1 MRVAPRGG
9 FAYPETPEISMNQT
23 PYDLGKRALPRGVGD
38 PPRTAA
44 RGVRVPRRVRDA
56 PLPALA
62 LAQYALV
69 ARCSNDGLARVGQ
82 AALMTALGR
91 PGRRPDC
98 LTRATAALVKL
109 GILETSR
116 PFPKAKLEYRLRVT
130 ATASSPERFDVVPYE
145 LLDALR
151 AGQCSP
157 TVLRTWLHLDQ
168 ALGWAGRTRD
178 ACAQIAT
185 RIGISA
191 DSVWHHVSL
200 LAQLGFVTI
209 HGTRRQWLLLR
220 GRRAP
225 QQEPTAA
232 VSGLVDD
239 QDTVTGEAPHA
250 TQAAGAPGEN
260 AGSTSEKMRAQT
272 LTPASPLTPDTPSF
286 ARSASRHLSNAL
298 ERATGRK
305 RPKKS
310 EGRPRSGA
318 IARPDVQDVLGR
330 LDPKWTRWEAGRWR
344 NGLAGV
350 VAKHLDAGIPDQ
362 VLIRA
367 INDYADLDAT
377 GGRHIPAARTA
388 ITIVLREIHRGL
400 ACREC
405 GNGDLHELHQGLC
418 IHCQTHDDQPSLD
431 PAHAGPAASQEQD
444 DLQIRAT
451 IYRGLGIPLEEI
463 ALTDP
468 ATYALMTTSAA

>member
-9 FAYPETPEISMNQT
+9 FAYPETPEILIDET
-23 PYDLGKRALPRGVGD
+23 PSELGKCVLLREEDDTPRM
-38 PPRTAA
+38 AA

-62 LAQYALV
+62 LAQYTLV
-69 ARCSNDGLARVGQ
+69 ARYSNDGVARVGQ

-109 GILETSR
+109 GILATSR

-151 AGQCSP
+151 ARQCSP

-239 QDTVTGEAPHA
+239 QDTVTGDAPHA

-260 AGSTSEKMRAQT
+260 AGSIGEKMRAQT

-286 ARSASRHLSNAL
+286 ARSASRHLSTAL
-298 ERATGRK
+298 RVTGRT
-305 RPKKS
+305 RPKK
-310 EGRPRSGA
+310 GRGQPRSGA
-318 IARPDVQDVLGR
+318 IARADVQAVLSQ
-330 LDPKWTRWEAGRWR
+330 LDPQWTHWEARRWR

-350 VAKHLDAGIPDQ
+350 VATHLDDGVPEQ
-362 VLIRA
+362 VLVRA
-367 INDYADLDAT
+367 ITDYADLDAT

-388 ITIVLREIHRGL
+388 ITIVIREIRRGL
-400 ACREC
+400 ACRDC
-405 GNGDLHELHQGLC
+405 GNGDLHELHKGLC
-418 IHCQTHDDQPSLD
+418 LHCHTRPKQHNANPGLAD
-431 PAHAGPAASQEQD
+431 PAARHQPD

-468 ATYALMTTSAA
+468 ATHALMTTSAA

>member
-23 PYDLGKRALPRGVGD
+23 PSDLGKRALPPGVGD
-38 PPRTAA
+38 TPRTAA

-69 ARCSNDGLARVGQ
+69 ARCSNNGIARVGQ

-109 GILETSR
+109 GILATSR

-130 ATASSPERFDVVPYE
+130 ATARSQERFDVVPYE

-151 AGQCSP
+151 AGECSP

-178 ACAQIAT
+178 ACAEIAA

-191 DSVWHHVSL
+191 DSVWNHVRL
-200 LAQLGFVTI
+200 LAQLGFVTV
-209 HGTRRQWLLLR
+209 HGTRREWLLLR
-220 GRRAP
+220 GRPTPKERPAAAGPGPINDPAGITGSAP
-225 QQEPTAA
+225 SGTAEA
-232 VSGLVDD
+232 GVAGENTGS
-239 QDTVTGEAPHA
+239 TGE
-250 TQAAGAPGEN
+250 E
-260 AGSTSEKMRAQT
+260 MRAQT
-272 LTPASPLTPDTPSF
+272 LTPASPLPPETPSF
-286 ARSASRHLSNAL
+286 ARSASRHLSTAL
-298 ERATGRK
+298 RATGRT
-305 RPKKS
+305 RPKK
-310 EGRPRSGA
+310 GRGQPRSGA
-318 IARPDVQDVLGR
+318 IARADVKAVLSQ
-330 LDPKWTRWEAGRWR
+330 LDPQWTHWEARRWR

-350 VAKHLDAGIPDQ
+350 VATHLDDGVPEQ
-362 VLIRA
+362 VLVRA
-367 INDYADLDAT
+367 ITDYADLDAT
-377 GGRHIPAARTA
+377 GGRHIPAARAA
-388 ITIVLREIHRGL
+388 ITIVIREIRRGL
-400 ACREC
+400 ACRDC
-405 GNGDLHELHQGLC
+405 GYGDLHELHEGLC
-418 IHCQTHDDQPSLD
+418 IHCHTRPKQHNADPGLAD
-431 PAHAGPAASQEQD
+431 PAACLEPD

-468 ATYALMTTSAA
+468 ATHALMTTSAA